1 MIFNVLDFGAKA
13 DRITDDAPAIQA
25 AVDACSQAG
34 GGRVILEG
42 GKHFYSGSI
51 VLKENVDLHLERG
64 AVLQAHNDLEHY
76 FHPNAGQRDDGVDR
90 VGTPVTLKPSYVFIY
105 AKDAD
110 NIAISGEGAIDGN
123 AYAFVKQVSPYYVT
137 GDFYPRPTLVYV
149 EHCRHITFRDVIM
162 RNAPS
167 GRCIRPAVTMC
178 SYQACGF

>member
-25 AVDACSQAG
+25 AIDACSQAG

-42 GKHFYSGSI
+42 GKSFYSGSI

-64 AVLQAHNDLEHY
+64 AVLQAHNDWSIT
-76 FHPNAGQRDDGVDR
+76 FIPRRTKRRRCDR

-110 NIAISGEGAIDGN
+110 NIAISGEGAIDGM
-123 AYAFVKQVSPYYVT
+123 PM
-137 GDFYPRPTLVYV
+137 LL
-149 EHCRHITFRDVIM
+149 
-162 RNAPS
+162 
-167 GRCIRPAVTMC
+167 
-178 SYQACGF
+178 